1 MTLTRHTL
9 ATASAVLMIA
19 TLSACGG
26 GGDPE
31 ATDVG
36 PQDSTPNV
44 QGGGPGGTPPG
55 ASGEV
60 ADVSGRTAQVQGP
73 TGQVAVTW
81 TGDTTFTEEV
91 DATLA
96 DVTVGA
102 CVMVTGADDD
112 TDADA
117 TEVTAATVRIDE
129 PADGGGCGFGAGG
142 PGGDAQRPEG
152 APSDLP
158 EGTPGDLPSGAPD
171 GVRRGF
177 GTVGQVSAVFADGFS
192 VTSQR
197 PGAEDPVEVTVTV
210 DGDTTLTTTAPA
222 KASAVEVGRCVV
234 ARGDSDDTGAVT
246 ATSISVSDPVDG
258 ECQGGLLTVTRPG
271 GGAA

>member
-1 MTLTRHTL
+1 MSLTRHTL
-9 ATASAVLMIA
+9 ATAGAVLMIA
-19 TLSACGG
+19 TLAACGS

-31 ATDVG
+31 ATDVD
-36 PQDSTPNV
+36 PQDSAPTV
-44 QGGGPGGTPPG
+44 RGGGPGGTPPG
-55 ASGEV
+55 AAGEV

-102 CVMVTGADDD
+102 CVLVTGADD
-112 TDADA
+112 TDAEA

-129 PADGGGCGFGAGG
+129 PADDGGCGFGAGG
-142 PGGDAQRPEG
+142 PGGDGERPEG
-152 APSDLP
+152 APS
-158 EGTPGDLPSGAPD
+158 DLPSGAPD

-177 GTVGQVSAVFADGFS
+177 GTVGQVSAVSDDAFS

-197 PGAEDPVEVTVTV
+197 PGDEDPVEVTVTV
-210 DGDTTLTTTAPA
+210 DGDTALTTTAAA

-234 ARGDSDDTGAVT
+234 ARGDGDDTGAVT

-258 ECQGGLLTVTRPG
+258 ECQSGLLTVTRPR